1 MAGGIPFEVAERVWS
16 YTYSTADTRSDVWE
30 HQGTPLAGATAA
42 SNGPNRMDI
51 WSKTAS
57 KRVVKHLFSH

>member
-30 HQGTPLAGATAA
+30 HQGTPLAGAMGGIACFN
-42 SNGPNRMDI
+42 SL
-51 WSKTAS
+51 
-57 KRVVKHLFSH
+57 KHHLKAPFEAIHGH